1 MEKWW
6 RKILVAVVAAGL
18 LCLLGACDLNLDEEL
33 ATQLATPSDLQ
44 DKLAAEAD
52 AAYNQQLAEEFN
64 DDWRGQWEQAS
75 AINALGGLGE
85 ALEIPVEGSSF
96 TVADYQQMVNNYLQ
110 RSGDAWLAASAA
122 EPNDRLAISGFE
134 VPLQPDIIYMTPTG
148 ELPAILEC
156 RIYYSLNGVSDNSP
170 LYAGGGWL
178 ASSETS
184 WLNKSARAVFR
195 VDSTGTLAGLSSGTD
210 SRFKINDAG
219 LIPIGHINAARR
231 LYGWFTDN
239 APQLGTETITVDS
252 ATYYQVI
259 EDYLIEQTDGRPI
272 YDDLRSALEYYLPED
287 IAAGLLATDT
297 FIDVDGEIYMK
308 ERADSAR
315 PQVISEKWS
324 IVEESWE
331 RCVYRAEV
339 VQLLDGQQSTHTYDY
354 VFANGQLI
362 EFAYF

>member
-1 MEKWW
+1 MAKWR

-18 LCLLGACDLNLDEEL
+18 LCLLAACDRNLDEEP

-44 DKLAAEAD
+44 DKLAAEAE
-52 AAYNQQLAEEFN
+52 AAYNQQMAAEFN
-64 DDWRGQWEQAS
+64 DDWRDRLEQAS
-75 AINALGGLGE
+75 AINILGGLGE

-96 TVADYQQMVNNYLQ
+96 TVADYQQLVSNYLQ
-110 RSGDAWLAASAA
+110 HSGDAWLAASAA
-122 EPNDRLAISGFE
+122 ESNDQLAISGFE

-148 ELPAILEC
+148 ELPAIFEC
-156 RIYYSLNGVSDNSP
+156 RIYYSLDGVSDDSP

-184 WLNKSARAVFR
+184 WLNKSARAIFR

-210 SRFKINDAG
+210 SRFQINDAG
-219 LIPIGHINAARR
+219 LIPIGYINAARR

-239 APQLGTETITVDS
+239 TPQLGAETITVDG

-272 YDDLRSALEYYLPED
+272 YDDLRSALEYYLPKDVADE
-287 IAAGLLATDT
+287 LLATDT
-297 FIDVDGEIYMK
+297 FIDVDGELYMK

-315 PQVISEKWS
+315 PQIISEKWS
-324 IVEESWE
+324 IVEEAWE

-354 VFANGQLI
+354 VFANGRLV